1 MWNINQEYTLRLI
14 NFFVVLVEK
23 NWLNI
28 LHLLYGEKKT
38 EFYTFIN
45 LI

>member
-14 NFFVVLVEK
+14 IFFVVLVEK

-28 LHLLYGEKKT
+28 LHLLYRENKT